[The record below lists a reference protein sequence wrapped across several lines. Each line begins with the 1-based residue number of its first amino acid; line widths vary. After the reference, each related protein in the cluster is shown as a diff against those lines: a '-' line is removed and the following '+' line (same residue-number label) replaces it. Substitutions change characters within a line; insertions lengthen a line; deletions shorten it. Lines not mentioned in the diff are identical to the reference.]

1 MSLVYNDYNL
11 SGSGSAEHSADEASA
26 ILCCSRTYGTHIDVV
41 PARLRHSCMLSRYG
55 KYLDFLDSMFGKN
68 GCHITKFSCR
78 LIHEF
83 LPVRKPYYSVACW
96 NGTFHKPSNRREC
109 FSASSRHDEESAL
122 FLSSSP
128 REVKVFVQSID
139 SLLLMWHHQFS
150 SICFGFR
157 RKNRIIP
164 FSRIT
169 HEKNTILSLF
179 PRMKMFIYAIL
190 NVALVSSCP

>member
-1 MSLVYNDYNL
+1 MTTTFLAPGVPSILRMKRLPFFVATERMEHTLMSYPQDCDIPACCPDM
-11 SGSGSAEHSADEASA
+11 GS
-26 ILCCSRTYGTHIDVV
+26 ILT
-41 PARLRHSCMLSRYG
+41 
-55 KYLDFLDSMFGKN
+55 F
-68 GCHITKFSCR
+68 
-78 LIHEF
+78 
-83 LPVRKPYYSVACW
+83 SVACW